1 MMVSALHALWVVT
14 HQTVFLLVRFHLG
27 QLVIVDRTR
36 PLWARNR
43 FVVDDI

>member
-1 MMVSALHALWVVT
+1 MVS
-14 HQTVFLLVRFHLG
+14 HQGVFVAAVHFHLVG